1 MNGCVF
7 VVYEKGWFF
16 AGMNGIRT
24 CVFCLC
30 DTKEKTWI
38 TFLTGLWRTKMS
50 FLDQL
55 VSKVSDGNI
64 SSFSELAAKGRENA
78 AGTSGVSEDSAD
90 DADVDFFMAFDE
102 PKLAHVTCDVLNVRE
117 GPSKENVRIGQ
128 LKRGA
133 EIQVTACCDEW
144 LQIKFNDQDAFVF
157 AMYTD
162 YEAPEY
168 KVTASVLNIRK
179 GPGTDTDKIGSL
191 PQGTVVRALAE
202 NKGWVKILNGKQIG
216 YVSRDYLA

>member
-1 MNGCVF
+1 
-7 VVYEKGWFF
+7 
-16 AGMNGIRT
+16 
-24 CVFCLC
+24 
-30 DTKEKTWI
+30 
-38 TFLTGLWRTKMS
+38 MS

-64 SSFSELAAKGRENA
+64 SSFSELAAKAKEENA
-78 AGTSGVSEDSAD
+78 ASDAQINEDYAE
-90 DADVDFFMAFDE
+90 DADVDFFMPFSE

-117 GPSKENVRIGQ
+117 GPSKENARVGQ

-133 EIQVTACCDEW
+133 EICVTAFCDDW
-144 LQIKFNDQDAFVF
+144 LQIKFNDKDAFVF

-168 KVTASVLNIRK
+168 TVTASALNIRK

-202 NKGWVKILNGKQIG
+202 NNGWVKILSGKKIG

>member
-1 MNGCVF
+1 
-7 VVYEKGWFF
+7 
-16 AGMNGIRT
+16 
-24 CVFCLC
+24 
-30 DTKEKTWI
+30 
-38 TFLTGLWRTKMS
+38 MS

-64 SSFSELAAKGRENA
+64 SSFSELAAKAKTDA
-78 AGTSGVSEDSAD
+78 AAEAEGGVSEDYAE
-90 DADVDFFMAFDE
+90 DADVDFFMPFDE

-117 GPSKENVRIGQ
+117 GPSKENARLGQ
-128 LKRGA
+128 LKRGS
-133 EIQVTACCDEW
+133 EISVTAFCDDW
-144 LQIKFNDQDAFVF
+144 LQINYNGTEAFVF

-168 KVTASVLNIRK
+168 TVTATSLNIRK

-202 NKGWVKILNGKQIG
+202 TNGWVKILSGKKIG